1 MKFENIELKG
11 LDSKCKETKI
21 KLADLKGK
29 NIILY
34 FYPKDETPI
43 CTKEAG
49 NFRDALKK
57 LPEDTIVIGVSPDNI
72 ESHKKFFEKHN
83 LNFSILS
90 DTEHKLAKALK
101 NIKEDVKDKFE
112 EGKYELDKMKNK
124 IQNKRIDMKL
134 KHDEKEIRD
143 KEKQPIT
150 MRSTFII
157 DKKGRLMKEMRDIDI
172 KGHVDEVVEFVKTLK

>member
-11 LDSKCKETKI
+11 LDSKGKETKI

-57 LPEDTIVIGVSPDNI
+57 TS
-72 ESHKKFFEKHN
+72 
-83 LNFSILS
+83 
-90 DTEHKLAKALK
+90 
-101 NIKEDVKDKFE
+101 
-112 EGKYELDKMKNK
+112 
-124 IQNKRIDMKL
+124 
-134 KHDEKEIRD
+134 
-143 KEKQPIT
+143 
-150 MRSTFII
+150 
-157 DKKGRLMKEMRDIDI
+157 
-172 KGHVDEVVEFVKTLK
+172 

>member
-1 MKFENIELKG
+1 
-11 LDSKCKETKI
+11 
-21 KLADLKGK
+21 
-29 NIILY
+29 
-34 FYPKDETPI
+34 
-43 CTKEAG
+43 
-49 NFRDALKK
+49 
-57 LPEDTIVIGVSPDNI
+57 
-72 ESHKKFFEKHN
+72 
-83 LNFSILS
+83 
-90 DTEHKLAKALK
+90 
-101 NIKEDVKDKFE
+101 
-112 EGKYELDKMKNK
+112 MKNK